1 MFPGLA
7 LSRAFGDLI
16 AKGAGL
22 SAVPD
27 VESIE
32 IKSEN
37 LTSIRITNHVCALPK
52 ILYPELVAV
61 CALIEKSQL
70 ENVPKT

>member
-37 LTSIRITNHVCALPK
+37 LTSIRIPNHVCALPK

-61 CALIEKSQL
+61 CALIEESQL

>member
-32 IKSEN
+32 IQGEN
-37 LTSIRITNHVCALPK
+37 PTSLRIPNHVCALAR
-52 ILYPELVAV
+52 ILYPEFV
-61 CALIEKSQL
+61 CALIEKS
-70 ENVPKT
+70 